1 MTQIKCT
8 ATNVGPTI
16 FSADVNGF
24 KLLADAPASAGG
36 TGAAMTPPQAQV
48 AVLANCMGLVI
59 ALACG
64 NKDVDYEGMSVEAT
78 AMLNSET
85 HCLGDFK
92 VKVHIPGAISD
103 RCRRTVDAAA
113 EMCAIENTICTAGS
127 VDISLVE

>member
-8 ATNVGPTI
+8 ATNVGPTV

-59 ALACG
+59 AIACG
-64 NKDVDYEGMSVEAT
+64 NKGVDYEGMSVEAT

-85 HCLGDFK
+85 HCLGEFK
-92 VKVHIPGAISD
+92 VEIHMPGVITD
-103 RCRRTVDAAA
+103 RCRRTVEAAA
-113 EMCAIENTICTAGS
+113 NMCSIGNTICADSS
-127 VDISLVE
+127 VEVSLVE